1 MSNNKLNLLCCQ
13 HLSLKKR
20 KTANAIKMR
29 KKAKKQQDGGSSV
42 VISYHSI
49 WTKEIIYNRNMA

>member
-1 MSNNKLNLLCCQ
+1 VLPTFVV
-13 HLSLKKR
+13 KKR